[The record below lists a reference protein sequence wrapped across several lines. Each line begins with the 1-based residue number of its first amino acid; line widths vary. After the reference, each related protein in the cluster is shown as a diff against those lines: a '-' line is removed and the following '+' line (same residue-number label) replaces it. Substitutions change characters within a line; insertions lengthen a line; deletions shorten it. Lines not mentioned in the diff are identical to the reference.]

1 MGNMKCR
8 GSIRNVSRC
17 HRHALKSGGDS
28 KAAAARQHQLYVD
41 MHTSTHSH
49 THIHAQKEI
58 ESHMLGVRVL
68 FAGTLFIYLLINALP
83 LRSKRE
89 KEGKGDRKRRGEP
102 DREWQRQW
110 TKAHRARELKKERE
124 RDRRY
129 WVSLGNLLK
138 VALAHYSYAA

>member
-89 KEGKGDRKRRGEP
+89 KEGKGEN
-102 DREWQRQW
+102 
-110 TKAHRARELKKERE
+110 ERE
-124 RDRRY
+124 GESQIESGRDSERKHTEQE
-129 WVSLGNLLK
+129 N
-138 VALAHYSYAA
+138 